1 MSIYALLIEEPE
13 AHLHPQLQVN
23 LYNFLKNAD
32 DSENSQTFIT
42 THSPT
47 LTSRIP
53 LENIILLKGE
63 TAYHVGNCFKE
74 RHSENIVR
82 DVAKNNRLLKV
93 EEVVSYRKMISRY
106 FDVTR
111 SQLLFS
117 SGCLFIEGIS
127 ECQLVETFSKLI
139 DKSLIDHQI
148 EIVDT
153 DGTAF
158 YQFLMLFNS
167 SDKAKRL
174 PMRVAFVTDEDQFT
188 DSKHKEYNLD
198 ELVKDNYAKL
208 HSLREGINNDD
219 VNGRIN
225 NMKAMSN
232 GQVGIKICSG
242 KKTLEYQIC
251 KANVYVDKEMTK
263 ETWLYELILQE
274 NPEGISKVDS
284 YMSGLEHKDM
294 SEVEQQNVALLMWKC
309 LPSKAEFA
317 QALNSFL
324 LDKIEIGGDIKFT
337 LPSYIQN
344 AITHLVP

>member
-1 MSIYALLIEEPE
+1 
-13 AHLHPQLQVN
+13 
-23 LYNFLKNAD
+23 
-32 DSENSQTFIT
+32 
-42 THSPT
+42 
-47 LTSRIP
+47 
-53 LENIILLKGE
+53 
-63 TAYHVGNCFKE
+63 
-74 RHSENIVR
+74 
-82 DVAKNNRLLKV
+82 
-93 EEVVSYRKMISRY
+93 
-106 FDVTR
+106 
-111 SQLLFS
+111 
-117 SGCLFIEGIS
+117 
-127 ECQLVETFSKLI
+127 
-139 DKSLIDHQI
+139 
-148 EIVDT
+148 
-153 DGTAF
+153 
-158 YQFLMLFNS
+158 
-167 SDKAKRL
+167 
-174 PMRVAFVTDEDQFT
+174 MRVAFVTDEDQFT

-251 KANVYVDKEMTK
+251 KANVSVDKEMTK

>member
-1 MSIYALLIEEPE
+1 
-13 AHLHPQLQVN
+13 
-23 LYNFLKNAD
+23 
-32 DSENSQTFIT
+32 
-42 THSPT
+42 
-47 LTSRIP
+47 
-53 LENIILLKGE
+53 
-63 TAYHVGNCFKE
+63 
-74 RHSENIVR
+74 
-82 DVAKNNRLLKV
+82 
-93 EEVVSYRKMISRY
+93 
-106 FDVTR
+106 
-111 SQLLFS
+111 
-117 SGCLFIEGIS
+117 
-127 ECQLVETFSKLI
+127 
-139 DKSLIDHQI
+139 
-148 EIVDT
+148 
-153 DGTAF
+153 
-158 YQFLMLFNS
+158 
-167 SDKAKRL
+167 
-174 PMRVAFVTDEDQFT
+174 
-188 DSKHKEYNLD
+188 
-198 ELVKDNYAKL
+198 
-208 HSLREGINNDD
+208 
-219 VNGRIN
+219 
-225 NMKAMSN
+225 MSN